1 MLRPGGRFLSF
12 SVSQEAFADFS
23 AFPLYYKEISII
35 GSRALTPEDIA
46 RSIDLVASGEIDV
59 SGFVTA
65 SYPMSDVAAAFEEY
79 ERNPSRVLR
88 IVIDANP

>member
-1 MLRPGGRFLSF
+1 
-12 SVSQEAFADFS
+12 
-23 AFPLYYKEISII
+23 LYYKEISII